1 MSSISYKF
9 SNSINKEFGTT
20 LKQRVNDYF
29 RSNNIS
35 KNANWRMV
43 VKTVVMLAIYFVPF
57 GFLLS
62 GAVTNLWLVFAC
74 WIMMG
79 VGMSGI
85 GFSIMHDAN
94 HGAYSKNKYVNNTL
108 SYLLNFVGGNVAN
121 WRIQH
126 NKLHHTFTN
135 IDGAD
140 HDLDSPGALRF
151 SPHKELKKIHKY
163 QHLYAW
169 FFYSLLTLNWATVK
183 EFDQITRYRKMNL
196 VRTDSRYRKI
206 LIGLVFWKLFY
217 FAYALALPIYLIPVP
232 WWITVIGFV
241 VMHLVSGL
249 ITSTIFQAAHVMSH
263 CEFPLPDESGK
274 LENNWMAHQIATTAN
289 FAPKNWLLSY
299 YIGGLNFQVEHHLF
313 PNICHIHYKHI
324 SKIVK
329 ETAEQF
335 NLPYHS
341 EATFRRALAVHTQ
354 TLKKFGQPAV

>member
-1 MSSISYKF
+1 MSNISYKF
-9 SNSINKEFGTT
+9 SNTVNKEFGAT
-20 LKQRVNDYF
+20 LKKRVNDYF
-29 RSNNIS
+29 RTNNIS

-43 VKTVVMLAIYFVPF
+43 VKSIVMLTIYFVPY
-57 GFLLS
+57 GLLVGGVIS
-62 GAVTNLWLVFAC
+62 NPWLVILS
-74 WIMMG
+74 WIIMG

-94 HGAYSKNKYVNNTL
+94 HRAYAKSKTVNNVL

-126 NKLHHTFTN
+126 NRLHHTYTN
-135 IDGAD
+135 IEGAD
-140 HDLDSPGALRF
+140 GDLDGPGVLRF
-151 SPHKELKKIHKY
+151 SPHQKLKKMHRF

-183 EFDQITRYRKMNL
+183 EFTQMTDYKKRDLLKSDKQYRN
-196 VRTDSRYRKI
+196 I
-206 LIGLVFWKLFY
+206 IIGLVFWKLFY
-217 FAYALALPIYLIPVP
+217 FAYALVIPMIFIQAP
-232 WWITVIGFV
+232 WWVILIGFFA
-241 VMHLVSGL
+241 MHIVSGL

-274 LENNWMAHQIATTAN
+274 VDNNWMAHQIMTTAN

-313 PNICHIHYKHI
+313 PNICHIHYKNI

-335 NLPYHS
+335 NLPYHC
-341 EATFRRALAVHTQ
+341 EATFRRALLVHAQ
-354 TLKKFGQPAV
+354 TLKKFGQQAA